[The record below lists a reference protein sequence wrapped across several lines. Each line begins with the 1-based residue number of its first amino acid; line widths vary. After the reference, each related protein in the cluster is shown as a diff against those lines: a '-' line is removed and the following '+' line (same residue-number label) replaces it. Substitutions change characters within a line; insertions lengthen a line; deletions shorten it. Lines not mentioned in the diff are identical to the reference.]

1 MGPKKEAVGA
11 EAPGTPTRRK
21 AAAADAGS
29 SGKVL
34 VKYRTTMHHTLPF
47 EVSPTSRDGPG
58 TPSARGDPVRVRV
71 KRGGRMPLGL
81 ELELVLV
88 LRWMLEWL
96 LEP

>member
-21 AAAADAGS
+21 AAAEAGS

-47 EVSPTSRDGPG
+47 EVSTATDRG
-58 TPSARGDPVRVRV
+58 TPTRRPRDAPRRSGQ
-71 KRGGRMPLGL
+71 G
-81 ELELVLV
+81 
-88 LRWMLEWL
+88 
-96 LEP
+96 